1 MMTKLHSEAD
11 AAAGVVPKKQMQ
23 QSKDDE
29 TKGLSR
35 KERRK
40 LLNAKHAAPQ
50 FPRVQNPAQRSKA
63 YIRAAGLTPQKPS
76 PPVKDQLLSAEEAAA
91 QQEQRN
97 NNLLGRRLGAPDERT
112 RHRTVL
118 QLRAYLQARSTSES
132 GITELDLL
140 KLWKCLWYTMY
151 MADRVPVQQELSQHL
166 CSLLWSVAGTVEEDE
181 YAAATY
187 LRMCG
192 GEGEYDPMEDDDDDD
207 DDEEEVTMEE
217 LENTLNSVGD
227 DDDDDDDDEEEEDK
241 EDGNESDSEKGDY
254 EEKQIALLEAESEEE
269 AEDDMNVGHCRGAHL
284 ASLFVR
290 TFFRTVLREWSL
302 MDKYRIDKFY
312 SLLRDMLN
320 VVYQYMAQRHWNLGI
335 IRLFNDA
342 MYEEVLSKTPN
353 GVRYHLIDVCIEELC
368 KVSKMDESPPLTE
381 AVFLD
386 VMEPFFAMAQTGD
399 GDDTVHQRVVENVF
413 EKFLTTFSVFR
424 ETRAK
429 DDTKLVLD
437 QVHVGTVAQF
447 LLEVAA
453 DEACRTDTYR
463 QNLYNLYK
471 MYVRRMKQVGEDHDV
486 DIEGDDDISDG
497 DGDNNEVE
505 HEKEESP
512 SPDEEI
518 KPPPILEP
526 TATET
531 KVRQGTKVTVAEPGS
546 FRQVERHSK
555 KKKKPKKATQE
566 KNKTLDVTPV
576 EEKDQSSVRVAKQ
589 KLSGESIDKPPV
601 EEEITISFEDQ
612 KAAKIRLQNNQKAEV
627 VEAKR
632 TKKKKRNHRETE
644 AEANERKR
652 VKFDSTNKARSWKAS
667 MKALRTMDSP
677 VTSVKPEQ
685 SILLNKGKGKLAR
698 VKKETARKKA
708 TDYF

>member
-11 AAAGVVPKKQMQ
+11 AAAGVVPKKQTQ

-29 TKGLSR
+29 KKGLSR

-50 FPRVQNPAQRSKA
+50 FPRVQNPEQRSKA

-76 PPVKDQLLSAEEAAA
+76 PAKDQLLSAEEEAAA
-91 QQEQRN
+91 QEQR

-181 YAAATY
+181 YAAVTY
-187 LRMCG
+187 LQMCG
-192 GEGEYDPMEDDDDDD
+192 GEGEYDPMEDDDDY
-207 DDEEEVTMEE
+207 DEDEVTMEE
-217 LENTLNSVGD
+217 LENTLNTDRTDGG
-227 DDDDDDDDEEEEDK
+227 DDDDEEEQQQQ
-241 EDGNESDSEKGDY
+241 EDGNESDSERGDY

-269 AEDDMNVGHCRGAHL
+269 DEDDMNVGHCRGAHL

-413 EKFLTTFSVFR
+413 EKFLLTFSVFR
-424 ETRAK
+424 QTRGK

-447 LLEVAA
+447 LFEVAA

-463 QNLYNLYK
+463 QNLYDLYK
-471 MYVRRMKQVGEDHDV
+471 LYVRRIKQVGEDHDV

-505 HEKEESP
+505 HEEEESP

-518 KPPPILEP
+518 KPPPIVEP
-526 TATET
+526 TANET

-546 FRQVERHSK
+546 FRLDERHSK
-555 KKKKPKKATQE
+555 KKKKKKAVQQ

-576 EEKDQSSVRVAKQ
+576 EETDQSTVRVAKQ

-612 KAAKIRLQNNQKAEV
+612 KAAKIQLQNNQKAKV

-632 TKKKKRNHRETE
+632 TRKKRNHRETE

-698 VKKETARKKA
+698 VKKQTARKKA